1 MSTTLMSQKN
11 IFLKEKTCFWTKIG
25 LIKVGLMSI
34 KYPNKERQPLVN
46 SFFTVFKDNSY
57 PMIRN

>member
-1 MSTTLMSQKN
+1 
-11 IFLKEKTCFWTKIG
+11 
-25 LIKVGLMSI
+25 MSI

-57 PMIRN
+57 PMIRNWARAAATLDQFYFKAAIELVFDLKF